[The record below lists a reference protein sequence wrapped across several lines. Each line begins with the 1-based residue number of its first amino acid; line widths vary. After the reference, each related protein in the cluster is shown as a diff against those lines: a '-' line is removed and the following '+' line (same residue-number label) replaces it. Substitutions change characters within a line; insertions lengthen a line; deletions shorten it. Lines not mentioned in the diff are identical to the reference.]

1 MTWYEKLNEYFPI
14 EEMKSKEHFEILLD
28 EKGNIYHKDES
39 EDHVLMYAEYEQF
52 IFVDYVYVSSKA
64 RGKGIGKQLI
74 GQLKTKGKPIILEV
88 EPVDYEDTDTAKRL
102 RFYERENF
110 QHAKTIGYE
119 KKSIATNEVNPLEI
133 LFWSPID
140 EDEELIYEKMKKT
153 YVDIHTYKDKEI
165 YGESYQPVDQVFKRR
180 KRETDIFEDAN
191 ELQST

>member
-1 MTWYEKLNEYFPI
+1 MEP
-14 EEMKSKEHFEILLD
+14 LD
-28 EKGNIYHKDES
+28 
-39 EDHVLMYAEYEQF
+39 YA
-52 IFVDYVYVSSKA
+52 
-64 RGKGIGKQLI
+64 
-74 GQLKTKGKPIILEV
+74 
-88 EPVDYEDTDTAKRL
+88 DTDTAKRL

-140 EDEELIYEKMKKT
+140 EDEEQIYEKMKKT

-191 ELQST
+191 KLQST